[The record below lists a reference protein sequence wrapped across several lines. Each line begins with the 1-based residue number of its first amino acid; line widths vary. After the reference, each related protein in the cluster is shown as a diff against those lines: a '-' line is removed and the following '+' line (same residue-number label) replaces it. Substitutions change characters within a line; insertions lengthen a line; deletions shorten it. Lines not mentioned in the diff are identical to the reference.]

1 MTEAEEYFG
10 SDAMASPSAHTS
22 RVIVKNLP
30 KYATDE
36 QVRKHFAARG
46 YSITDL
52 KLAKTK

>member
-1 MTEAEEYFG
+1 MTEAEDYFDTTSAG
-10 SDAMASPSAHTS
+10 STSTS

-36 QVRKHFAARG
+36 QVRKHFSVRG
-46 YSITDL
+46 YTITDL